1 MSHSSWR
8 SPMVPAQ
15 LGAVTSAL
23 EGLGRG
29 TTLGSGEG
37 QAWAGAVAA
46 PWPGWSLPLNDQ
58 QPGRAVRE
66 HVELLQSSTDVL
78 NCSSCCAECVLG
90 TSEADFGANPS
101 GAEFQGEE
109 PW

>member
-1 MSHSSWR
+1 
-8 SPMVPAQ
+8 MVPTQ

-46 PWPGWSLPLNDQ
+46 PWPSWSLPLNDQ
-58 QPGRAVRE
+58 QPGWAARE
-66 HVELLQSSTDVL
+66 HMELLQSSTDVL
-78 NCSSCCAECVLG
+78 NCPSCAECVLD
-90 TSEADFGANPS
+90 TSEADFGANPG